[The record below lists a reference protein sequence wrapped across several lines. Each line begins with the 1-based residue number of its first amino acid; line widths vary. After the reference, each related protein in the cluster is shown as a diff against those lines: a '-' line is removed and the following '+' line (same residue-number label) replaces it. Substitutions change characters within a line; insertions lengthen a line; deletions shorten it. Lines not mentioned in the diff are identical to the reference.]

1 MFGKEVCFV
10 GIFDKLFGGK
20 DPGILVAAPVEGEA
34 VPLSEVSDPT
44 FGEEILGKG
53 VAIRP
58 VQGKVF
64 APFDGTVD
72 MMFDTGHA
80 VNLISADGVELLI
93 HVGLDTV
100 KLKGQ
105 HYTAHVQNGDTVKK
119 GQLLM
124 EFDAAAIAAAGYDVI
139 TPVVVCNTADF
150 ASVTPHTGP
159 VAPGDELLTLVK

>member
-1 MFGKEVCFV
+1 M

-20 DPGILVAAPVEGEA
+20 SDHISVAAPVTGEA

-53 VAIRP
+53 AAIRP
-58 VQGKVF
+58 TEGKVY

-72 MMFDTGHA
+72 MMFETGHA
-80 VNLISADGVELLI
+80 VNLISDDGVELLI

-100 KLKGQ
+100 KLKGE
-105 HYTAHVQNGDTVKK
+105 HYTAHVQNGDKVKL
-119 GQLLM
+119 GQLIL
-124 EFDAAAIAAAGYDVI
+124 EFDPAAIAAAGYDVI

-150 ASVTPHTGP
+150 AAVTPQLGTLTH
-159 VAPGDELLTLVK
+159 GDALLTLTKS

>member
-1 MFGKEVCFV
+1 M

-20 DPGILVAAPVEGEA
+20 SDHISVAAPVTGEA

-53 VAIRP
+53 AAIRP
-58 VQGKVF
+58 AEGKVY

-72 MMFDTGHA
+72 MMFETGHA
-80 VNLISADGVELLI
+80 VNLISDDGVELLI

-100 KLKGQ
+100 KLKGE
-105 HYTAHVQNGDTVKK
+105 HYTVHVQNGDKVKL
-119 GQLLM
+119 GQLIL
-124 EFDAAAIAAAGYDVI
+124 EFDPAAIAAAGYDVI

-150 ASVTPHTGP
+150 AAVTPRLGP
-159 VAPGDELLTLVK
+159 VTHGEELLKLSK

>member
-1 MFGKEVCFV
+1 M

-20 DPGILVAAPVEGEA
+20 DSGIVVAAPVAGEA
-34 VPLSEVSDPT
+34 VPISEVSDPT

-58 VQGKVF
+58 SQGKVF

-80 VNLISADGVELLI
+80 VNLISKDGVELLI

-100 KLKGQ
+100 KLKGE
-105 HYTAHVQNGDTVKK
+105 HYTAHVKNGDTIKK
-119 GQLLM
+119 GQLIL

-139 TPVVVCNTADF
+139 TPVVVCNTPEF
-150 ASVTPHTGP
+150 TSVAAHTGP
-159 VAPGDELLTLVK
+159 VEPGDDLLTLEK

>member
-1 MFGKEVCFV
+1 M

-20 DPGILVAAPVEGEA
+20 GAGICVAAPVAGEA

-53 VAIRP
+53 AAIRP
-58 VQGKVF
+58 TQGKVF

-80 VNLISADGVELLI
+80 VNLISDDGVELLI

-100 KLKGQ
+100 KLKGE
-105 HYTAHVQNGDTVKK
+105 HYTAHVQNGDKVKR
-119 GQLLM
+119 GQLLL
-124 EFDAAAIAAAGYDVI
+124 EFDPAAIAAAGYDVI

-150 ASVTPHTGP
+150 AAVTAKLGP
-159 VAPGDELLTLVK
+159 VASGDEFLTLSK

>member
-20 DPGILVAAPVEGEA
+20 DPGILVAAPVAGEA

-139 TPVVVCNTADF
+139 TPVVVCNTGDF
-150 ASVTPHTGP
+150 ASVTPHTGT